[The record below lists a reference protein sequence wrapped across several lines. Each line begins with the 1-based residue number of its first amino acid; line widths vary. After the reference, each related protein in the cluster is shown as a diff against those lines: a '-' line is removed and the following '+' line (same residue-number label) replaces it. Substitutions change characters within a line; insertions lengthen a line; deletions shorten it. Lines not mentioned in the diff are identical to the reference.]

1 MLAGHSYG
9 GVVITNAATGNP
21 NVKALVYIAAFAP
34 DQGDCVLSLSELGT
48 DDELGPAAL
57 DIRPY
62 PNADGTHG
70 QEGYIKLDLFRRI
83 FAGDLD
89 RKLARQMALTQRG
102 ASLVAL
108 GEPSGPPAWKT
119 IPSYYMIAGEDRTI
133 GTDVEVA
140 MAKRIKPRK
149 TVTVARRQP
158 CRDDLPASQ
167 DHRPDRRRR
176 EVGQVA
182 KPGNLR
188 LALGLL
194 CAAVMGATIKV
205 R

>member
-34 DQGDCVLSLSELGT
+34 DQGDSVLTLSELGT

-83 FAGDLD
+83 FAADVD

-102 ASLVAL
+102 ARWSRSA
-108 GEPSGPPAWKT
+108 SPPAR
-119 IPSYYMIAGEDRTI
+119 PPG
-133 GTDVEVA
+133 
-140 MAKRIKPRK
+140 
-149 TVTVARRQP
+149 RRS
-158 CRDDLPASQ
+158 PA
-167 DHRPDRRRR
+167 
-176 EVGQVA
+176 
-182 KPGNLR
+182 
-188 LALGLL
+188 
-194 CAAVMGATIKV
+194 TT
-205 R
+205 